1 MNAFI
6 HPLMFLDVQDVA
18 IDVAI
23 DVAHPLW
30 GTAGRVLAPML
41 GLSPSV
47 PMLMMMMMMMMMM
60 NNDDC

>member
-6 HPLMFLDVQDVA
+6 HPLMFLDVQ
-18 IDVAI
+18 DVAI

-60 NNDDC
+60 MNNDDC